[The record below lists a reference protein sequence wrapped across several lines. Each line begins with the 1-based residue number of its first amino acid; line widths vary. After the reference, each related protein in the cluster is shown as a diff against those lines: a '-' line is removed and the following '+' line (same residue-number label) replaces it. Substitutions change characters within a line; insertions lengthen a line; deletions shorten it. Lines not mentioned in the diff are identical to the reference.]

1 MNVSVWPRAGWRFVS
16 LPATATPV
24 SSVNGEL
31 VAYGARAI
39 SHQAQETLPSRRIA
53 LGGKPHAA
61 SDGDLQ
67 VMSQSVFRAAGKQ
80 MQMTSDATKE
90 ALGSRNLRNRARF
103 AGAGALISGPQS
115 LEPAQALDVPKRARA
130 VFDVGFRH
138 RLRTVACVALG

>member
-16 LPATATPV
+16 LPAPAAPV

-61 SDGDLQ
+61 SDGELQ
-67 VMSQSVFRAAGKQ
+67 VMSQSVFRVAGKQ

-90 ALGSRNLRNRARF
+90 ALGSRDLRNRARF
-103 AGAGALISGPQS
+103 AGDNA
-115 LEPAQALDVPKRARA
+115 
-130 VFDVGFRH
+130 
-138 RLRTVACVALG
+138 